1 MLVSI
6 PSRRAYSALIGAV
19 MLLAAGPAFAKPWSV
34 DAKSSAIRF
43 SGDHAG
49 TKFNGGFTA
58 WTAQIE
64 FDPAQPEAGSA
75 AVMIDLASARTGNK
89 QYDAT
94 LPDGEWLASK
104 ATPKAEFRAQSFTK
118 TGANAFLAKGALTI
132 RGKSLPVEL
141 PFNVDPAGKVGTL
154 NAKLKIDRT
163 FFGIGATVDPKGEW
177 VSKIIDVEITLTA
190 TAS

>member
-19 MLLAAGPAFAKPWSV
+19 MLLAAGSAFAKPWSV

-43 SGDHAG
+43 SGTHNDA
-49 TKFNGGFTA
+49 KFSGSFET

-64 FDPAQPEAGSA
+64 FDPAKPEAGSA
-75 AVMIDLASARTGNK
+75 AVMIDLASARTGDK
-89 QYDAT
+89 QNDGT
-94 LPDGEWLASK
+94 LRENEWLASK

-141 PFNVDPAGKVGTL
+141 PFTVDPAGKIGTL
-154 NAKLKIDRT
+154 TAKLKIDRT

-177 VSKIIDVEITLTA
+177 VSKIIDVDITLTA